1 MRIFTR
7 NDLLVSFSDL
17 LVSFSGL
24 EKSYFNIFY
33 NYFPLNQALNRLI
46 KSPETSL
53 IIKVNCYCDLIF
65 AVTIIMMKV
74 NRLYGTI
81 AIIVSDSSFFSI
93 TFTVSH

>member
-1 MRIFTR
+1 MGIFTR

-17 LVSFSGL
+17 LVSFSGIG
-24 EKSYFNIFY
+24 KSYFNIFY
-33 NYFPLNQALNRLI
+33 NYFPLNQGLNRLI

-53 IIKVNCYCDLIF
+53 IIKVNCYYHLIF
-65 AVTIIMMKV
+65 SVTIIMMKV

-81 AIIVSDSSFFSI
+81 AIIVSDSSFLSI